1 MISRDGCGG
10 GISVFDLI
18 VFLDSVVSVLQL
30 GQRRKYEHEGRD
42 QDDSQRYEGRH
53 LQDKEA
59 YT

>member
-18 VFLDSVVSVLQL
+18 VFLDCVVSVLQL

-53 LQDKEA
+53 L
-59 YT
+59 